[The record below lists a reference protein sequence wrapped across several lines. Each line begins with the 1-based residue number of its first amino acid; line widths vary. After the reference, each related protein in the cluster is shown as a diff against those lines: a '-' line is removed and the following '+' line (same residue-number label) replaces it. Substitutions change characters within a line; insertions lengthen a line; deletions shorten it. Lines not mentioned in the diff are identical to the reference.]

1 MALPGRFA
9 RRQIIDYSQPQQRD
23 RAAMKLQG
31 GLGTLT
37 PPPLPDPLPEPP
49 AAPLSYLTDLFDLVS
64 QAEALN
70 HDQQRDVLDQLQ
82 HALRS
87 FDQEERRGGHDILVR
102 LGSRDDLYA
111 AVDRTISQL
120 RSVSDQASPELNKS
134 LRVPDVDRG
143 STSDW
148 LPTSGWMPTVVDDFW
163 VNLLAPIRDQ
173 VLVPVVGP
181 NLALVNVGD
190 AEQTFD
196 TLIGQNLVD
205 RYHLT
210 AARDDDHG

>member
-1 MALPGRFA
+1 M
-9 RRQIIDYSQPQQRD
+9 
-23 RAAMKLQG
+23 
-31 GLGTLT
+31 
-37 PPPLPDPLPEPP
+37 
-49 AAPLSYLTDLFDLVS
+49 
-64 QAEALN
+64 
-70 HDQQRDVLDQLQ
+70 
-82 HALRS
+82 
-87 FDQEERRGGHDILVR
+87 VR

-163 VNLLAPIRDQ
+163 SNFAHIRDG

-181 NLALVNVGD
+181 DLTVVDVGD
-190 AEQTFD
+190 AEQTFNA
-196 TLIGQNLVD
+196 LIGQRLAD

-210 AARDDDHG
+210 MPPGLTTMVKRWRRFCESAVAITSSGCIASSTTSSWNSIPAPGDALRNLAAIEDLRLFVNTTPDRLLAKAVNEVRFQGGPKTRELTFSPTKCTGEQSRNAQAA